1 MASEEVVVVMVP
13 FLAQSHLNQLLHLSR
28 LISAYNIPIHY
39 VSTTCHSRQAR
50 NRLHGW
56 NPSDFIHFHDFPDP
70 DFTNPP
76 PNPIA
81 PTEFPTYLQRS
92 LYLRDPVASLI
103 KSLSQTSRRVVVI
116 HDTLMTYVVQDV
128 KSILNAETYVFRP
141 LSVLYHLCITFE
153 VAGRELPF
161 EPEMIRGLPSSS
173 ASLSYKLFDFI
184 KLQQS
189 YQTIHVG
196 YVYDSSRV
204 IEGKHLELLER
215 DESCGRK
222 HWALGPVEMQS
233 GSLDSNN
240 RHLCLQ
246 WLDNQPENS
255 VVYVSFGTTNTLSD
269 DQIMELAIG
278 LEKSDHRFLWVLCDA
293 DKGGVSGNESGRK
306 FVLPLGFEERVKGR
320 GLVMRDWAPQLDILG
335 HLSTGGFM
343 SHCGWNSC
351 MEAMTMGV
359 PIAAWPMSS
368 DQPLNA
374 FSLSS
379 VLGVALLMKEWTP
392 RDELLSSEIIKN
404 VVTKLMD
411 TSEGEA
417 IRKKAVELGGEL
429 RRSKMEGGVT
439 RIELESFISFIRR

>member
-13 FLAQSHLNQLLHLSR
+13 FPAQSHLNQLLHLSH

-39 VSTTCHSRQAR
+39 VSSTRHSRQAR

-56 NPSDFIHFHDFPDP
+56 NPSDFIRFHDFPDP

-76 PNPIA
+76 PNPIT

-92 LYLRDPVASLI
+92 LYLRDPVAGLI

-128 KSILNAETYVFRP
+128 KSILNAET
-141 LSVLYHLCITFE
+141 
-153 VAGRELPF
+153 ELPF

-173 ASLSYKLFDFI
+173 ASLSYKLFEFI

-204 IEGKHLELLER
+204 IEGKFFELLER
-215 DESCGRK
+215 DESRGRK
-222 HWALGPVEMQS
+222 HWALGPVEMRS

-246 WLDNQPENS
+246 WLDNQPDNS
-255 VVYVSFGTTNTLSD
+255 VVYVSFGTTNTLGD

-278 LEKSDHRFLWVLCDA
+278 LEKSDQRFLWVLRDA

-351 MEAMTMGV
+351 MEAMTMV
-359 PIAAWPMSS
+359 LNLTIKLTINSYEYAA
-368 DQPLNA
+368 D
-374 FSLSS
+374 
-379 VLGVALLMKEWTP
+379 
-392 RDELLSSEIIKN
+392 
-404 VVTKLMD
+404 MD
-411 TSEGEA
+411 L
-417 IRKKAVELGGEL
+417 V
-429 RRSKMEGGVT
+429 
-439 RIELESFISFIRR
+439 